1 MFIVVSHYLYK
12 VIHAER
18 RGFEPRIPFRGI
30 HAFQACLFNHSS
42 ISPRISFCEKGGK
55 SGAFR
60 ANPPLFQLQMYSFFW
75 SYEYFE
81 GFNLTEC
88 PEINKL

>member
-42 ISPRISFCEKGGK
+42 ISPRISFSEKTAY
-55 SGAFR
+55 SDVFR
-60 ANPPLFQLQMYSFFW
+60 AVQPLFQLQMYSFLCSFAAFLQFDLA
-75 SYEYFE
+75 EK
-81 GFNLTEC
+81 
-88 PEINKL
+88 PKIIKL

>member
-42 ISPRISFCEKGGK
+42 ISPRISFCKKWGK

-60 ANPPLFQLQMYSFFW
+60 ADLPFFQLQMYSFFF
-75 SYEYFE
+75 SYVFRE
-81 GFNLTEC
+81 FNLAEN